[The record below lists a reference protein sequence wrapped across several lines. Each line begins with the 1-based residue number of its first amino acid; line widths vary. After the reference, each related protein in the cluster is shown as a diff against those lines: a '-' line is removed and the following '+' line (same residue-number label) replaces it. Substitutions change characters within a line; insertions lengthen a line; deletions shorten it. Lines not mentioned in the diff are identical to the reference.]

1 MGMPEPGS
9 KEYDEMVDFMRKD
22 LESGMQLT
30 NIEMIARDIV
40 KARGGDFDKEY
51 AEWLKKQERRQYQ
64 IPTLTVICCGC
75 KKALGTKECEPELD
89 SMISH
94 GLCKEC
100 AKKLYPDFVD

>member
-51 AEWLKKQERRQYQ
+51 AEWLKKNERRKHR
-64 IPTLTVICCGC
+64 G
-75 KKALGTKECEPELD
+75 
-89 SMISH
+89 
-94 GLCKEC
+94 
-100 AKKLYPDFVD
+100 